1 MNLRQLKY
9 FVGVV
14 EAGNMTR
21 AAESLHVAQ
30 TALSTQIRLLE
41 DDLGVPLL
49 VRHSRGIEPTDAGR
63 LLFAR
68 GQALLRQV
76 EDIRS
81 EVSKLAERRVETV
94 RFGITPALMLAIGPD
109 LIDLISETVPHVSFS
124 VVEAMSHVL
133 VANLLAG
140 EIDDALCY
148 DAQDQPQLTRRAL
161 LQEDLVF
168 VARPDFGKRR
178 QIGLADVLDET
189 LAMPDEADTVRLA
202 VSRAARELGRELKVT
217 YEVRSIAAM
226 KSLAQRGSASC
237 VLPFASVAAEVK
249 GGELVAFPIVQPP
262 IRRMLYLVSPA
273 QRPPRRCDAAL
284 LAAVE
289 ASLGGLVAMLGR
301 LAHPLTGKAV

>member
-9 FVGVV
+9 FVGIV

-21 AAESLHVAQ
+21 AAETLHVAQ

-49 VRHSRGIEPTDAGR
+49 VRHSRGIEPTEAGR

-76 EDIRS
+76 EDVRS
-81 EVSKLAERRVETV
+81 EVTKLAADRVETV
-94 RFGITPALMLAIGPD
+94 RFGITPALMLAIGAD
-109 LIDLISETVPHVSFS
+109 LIDLVRETVPHVSFR

-133 VANLLAG
+133 IANLLAG

-148 DAQDQPQLTRRAL
+148 DAPDQSQIVRRAL

-168 VARPDFGKRR
+168 VTRPDAVKRR
-178 QIGLADVLDET
+178 QVSLSDVLDET
-189 LAMPDEADTVRLA
+189 LAMPDAADTVRRA
-202 VSRAARELGRELKVT
+202 VARAARDLGRELTVT

-237 VLPFASVAAEVK
+237 VLPLASVVAEVK
-249 GGELVAFPIVQPP
+249 VGELVALPIVQPP

-273 QRPPRRCDAAL
+273 QRTPRRCDAAL

-289 ASLGGLVAMLGR
+289 ASLGNLVALLGR
-301 LAHPLTGKAV
+301 LAHPLKGGQD